1 MGMERL
7 ALLALVL
14 SSISA
19 APVLKDTKCAGIL
32 NNSPMA
38 PITAFNAA
46 GISEIKR
53 VTASLLQAIGAL
65 MEQLYETFKIS
76 NPYHHP
82 CNSAVVRSLDSGLNV
97 TERLTIDY
105 YLLINLTRLL
115 NNSIDY
121 DTYYHNGNFVVCLEQ
136 VFQQLEDI
144 TAGLSILLNASL
156 AQTAELRLPNNNTES
171 PVLNN
176 GTAQPTGQSGAE
188 TSTSAQ
194 PQLQTNDRTQS
205 CIQLQIEYQTNS
217 DSESEL
223 CRCLG
228 VVTSDRDEVKNVYEV
243 WLGLHALFADFTI

>member
-121 DTYYHNGNFVVCLEQ
+121 DTHYHNGNFVVCLEQ

-156 AQTAELRLPNNNTES
+156 AQTAELRLPSSDTES

-176 GTAQPTGQSGAE
+176 GTDQPTGQSAE

-243 WLGLHALFADFTI
+243 WLGLNALFADFTI

>member
-82 CNSAVVRSLDSGLNV
+82 CNSAVVRSLDSGLN
-97 TERLTIDY
+97 
-105 YLLINLTRLL
+105 
-115 NNSIDY
+115 
-121 DTYYHNGNFVVCLEQ
+121 
-136 VFQQLEDI
+136 
-144 TAGLSILLNASL
+144 LNASL

>member
-121 DTYYHNGNFVVCLEQ
+121 DTHYHNGNFVVCLEQ

>member
-46 GISEIKR
+46 GINEIKR

-65 MEQLYETFKIS
+65 MGQLYETFKIS

-121 DTYYHNGNFVVCLEQ
+121 DTHYHNGNFVVCLEQ

-156 AQTAELRLPNNNTES
+156 AQTAELRLPNSDKES

-176 GTAQPTGQSGAE
+176 GTDQPTGQSAE

-243 WLGLHALFADFTI
+243 WLGLNALFADFTI